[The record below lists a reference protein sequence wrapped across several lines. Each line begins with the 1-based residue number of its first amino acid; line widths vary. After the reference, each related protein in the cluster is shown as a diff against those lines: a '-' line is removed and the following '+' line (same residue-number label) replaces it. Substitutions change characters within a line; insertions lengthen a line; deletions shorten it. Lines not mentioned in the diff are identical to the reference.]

1 MSEKLTLA
9 DIMKYPEAKILQGGF
24 VHYGILQ
31 LYDEVIKECND
42 LEYGEPLDEIH
53 HNIEE
58 CQLVLR
64 SIDELTD
71 AEKKCIDNICGK
83 LSWENWQRSFEG
95 IYTILSNKKIL
106 ELFDYLRS
114 RNIDID
120 GFIEN
125 GKAVKS

>member
-9 DIMKYPEAKILQGGF
+9 DAMKYPGAVITEKNTD
-24 VHYGILQ
+24 YTWRGILRF
-31 LYDEVIKECND
+31 LADTINIGYDISSCR
-42 LEYGEPLDEIH
+42 
-53 HNIEE
+53 
-58 CQLVLR
+58 LVLR
-64 SIDELTD
+64 SIDQLTD